1 MQTLDVEIRPYPY
14 PYKAMLA
21 VCSDLDQT
29 PDRACYERIMR
40 FCNTTAPTAMGD
52 GVGLEVGNSIY
63 FNMPADQFAYWTT
76 DDRGRAMV
84 RALIRSG
91 HVDTLHS
98 FGDRAQTRVEAG
110 VALDEL
116 TRHDCRLA
124 VWVDH
129 ATAPTNFGADIMA
142 GHGDEVGHEA
152 YHADL
157 TWQYGIRF
165 VWRGRVTSIIGQD
178 TPPHLGGVWSPRRPV
193 ASTATVAREAVKLV
207 VGRLGHPK
215 YAMHGPNHVMRP
227 ARLRDGTAVM
237 EFMRSNPHA
246 GGVSCGETG
255 KRLAEVLTYRML
267 RRLIDR
273 EGVCLLYT
281 HLGKGLSLAEPLPP
295 ASVNALRRLRAAQ
308 DAGDVLVATTRR
320 VLDYLAMRRAVDVA
334 VRRPGWAMRIDVRLG
349 AGRVGAVPPAGLTVY
364 VPPAEADTAELYVND
379 TRIDEARR
387 HPPDHTGRPSLSI
400 PWKRLE
406 FPSW

>member
-1 MQTLDVEIRPYPY
+1 MQVSDVEIRPYPY
-14 PYKAMLA
+14 PYRAMLA
-21 VCSDLDQT
+21 ICSDLDRT
-29 PDRACYERIMR
+29 PDRFCYERIMR
-40 FCNTTAPTAMGD
+40 FCNTTAPTPMGD
-52 GVGLEVGNSIY
+52 GVALEVGNSIY
-63 FNMPADQFAYWTT
+63 FSMPPDQFAYWNT
-76 DDRGRAMV
+76 DSTGRAMV

-91 HVDTLHS
+91 HIDTLHS
-98 FGDRAQTRVEAG
+98 FGDWARTRTEAG
-110 VALDEL
+110 AALDEL
-116 TRHDCRLA
+116 SRHDCMLA

-142 GHGDEVGHEA
+142 GHGDEMGHEA

-157 TWQYGIRF
+157 SWQYGIRY
-165 VWRGRVTSIIGQD
+165 VWRGRVTSVIGQD
-178 TPPHLGGVWSPRRPV
+178 TPPRLGGVWSPRYPV
-193 ASTATVAREAVKLV
+193 ASTATVAREAVKHV
-207 VGRLGHPK
+207 IGKLGHHK
-215 YAMHGPNHVMRP
+215 YAMHGPNRVMRP

-255 KRLAEVLTYRML
+255 RRLGEVLTYGML

-281 HLGKGLSLAEPLPP
+281 HLGKGLSPAEPLPA
-295 ASVNALRRLRAAQ
+295 ASADALRLLRAAR

-320 VLDYLAMRRAVDVA
+320 VLGYLAMRRSVQVTA
-334 VRRPGWAMRIDVRLG
+334 RLSGWVLRVDVRLG
-349 AGRVGAVPPAGLTVY
+349 DGRAGTVPPAGLTVY

-379 TRIDEARR
+379 RRIDDVLRC
-387 HPPDHTGRPSLSI
+387 PPDHTGRPSLSI

-406 FPSW
+406 FPTW

>member
-1 MQTLDVEIRPYPY
+1 MQTLNVEVRPYPY

-29 PDRACYERIMR
+29 PDRHCYERIVR
-40 FCNTTAPTAMGD
+40 FCNTTDPTPLGD

-63 FNMPADQFAYWTT
+63 FNMPPDQFAYWTT

-98 FGDRAQTRVEAG
+98 FGDQAWTRVEAG

-116 TRHDCRLA
+116 VHHGCRLA

-129 ATAPTNFGADIMA
+129 AIAPTNFGADIMA
-142 GHGDEVGHEA
+142 GHGDEMGHEA

-157 TWQYGIRF
+157 TWQYGIRY
-165 VWRGRVTSIIGQD
+165 VWRGRITSIIGQD
-178 TPPHLGGVWSPRRPV
+178 VPVRLGGVWSGHLPI
-193 ASTATVAREAVKLV
+193 ASTATVAREAVKHV
-207 VGRLGHPK
+207 VGRLGYPK
-215 YAMHGPNHVMRP
+215 YAMHGPNRVMRP
-227 ARLRDGTAVM
+227 AHLRDGTAVI

-255 KRLAEVLTYRML
+255 RRLGEVLTDRVL

-281 HLGKGLSLAEPLPP
+281 HLGKGLSSDEPLPP

-308 DAGDVLVATTRR
+308 DAGKVLIATTRR
-320 VLDYLAMRRAVDVA
+320 VLDYLAMRSAVQVA
-334 VRRPGWAMRIDVRLG
+334 AQRPGWSMRVDVRLG
-349 AGRVGAVPPAGLTVY
+349 DGRVGAVPPAGLTVY
-364 VPPAEADTAELYVND
+364 VPAAEVDTAELYVNG
-379 TRIDEARR
+379 TRVDDLRR